1 MHLLV
6 IVLALFFHSALIFFS
21 EARGGIRSNVA
32 VGLSH
37 DVLQLAAI
45 YVRGGAMG
53 GRGVYCSPFL
63 ITVKKSSF

>member
-1 MHLLV
+1 MSKMHLLV
-6 IVLALFFHSALIFFS
+6 IVLALFFHSALIFFFS

-53 GRGVYCSPFL
+53 GRGGLQLPIFDH
-63 ITVKKSSF
+63 